1 MWFVRKVVI
10 LLLSRDWVDLR
21 TARQSVAIGL
31 GPKRRRCHV
40 PLLEN
45 PTYLLS
51 YSKVVSQIYSHGHAF
66 GENESYLKGFEIL
79 HIVHR
84 TILITK
90 LYDI

>member
-1 MWFVRKVVI
+1 VWFVRKVVI

-45 PTYLLS
+45 PTYYLPYCLILKLFLKYIAMDMLLGRM
-51 YSKVVSQIYSHGHAF
+51 KVI
-66 GENESYLKGFEIL
+66 
-79 HIVHR
+79 
-84 TILITK
+84 
-90 LYDI
+90 